1 MKLIYMY
8 FKILIINIKINFQL
22 FDLLKIYIIK

>member
-22 FDLLKIYIIK
+22 FDLLKIYIFK